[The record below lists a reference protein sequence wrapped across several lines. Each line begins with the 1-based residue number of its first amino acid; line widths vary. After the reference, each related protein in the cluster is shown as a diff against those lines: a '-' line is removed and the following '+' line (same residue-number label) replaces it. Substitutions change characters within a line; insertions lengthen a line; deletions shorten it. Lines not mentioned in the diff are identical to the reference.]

1 METGQPLDALRVF
14 LVEDAA
20 TVRRKIALLLNAIAD
35 VLIVGEAEDGDT
47 ALAAIRKH
55 SADVAVID
63 LRLAAGSGI
72 DLIAALT
79 QTMPRV
85 VTIAL
90 TNHSGSAFR
99 AACKTAGAHYFFDKT
114 AEFDAACRA
123 IEGLASTRST
133 RVADR

>member
-1 METGQPLDALRVF
+1 MDTGEPLNALRVF
-14 LVEDAA
+14 LVEDAVA
-20 TVRRKIALLLNAIAD
+20 VRGKIALLFGAIAD
-35 VLIVGEAEDGDT
+35 VLIVGEAEDHDT
-47 ALAAIRKH
+47 ALAAIRERA
-55 SADVAVID
+55 ADVAVVD

-79 QTMPRV
+79 RTMPHV

-90 TNHSGSAFR
+90 TNHCGPAFR

-114 AEFDAACRA
+114 AEFDAACRT
-123 IEGLASTRST
+123 IEALASTRST